1 MRETSAPD
9 GYRWRTAHMG
19 RATLQ
24 ATPWPG
30 WGGGEGVVTEDD
42 RKKKKEIK
50 ALGTRIEASPLLVT
64 QTGKQTWGQVAGGQ
78 RW

>member
-1 MRETSAPD
+1 
-9 GYRWRTAHMG
+9 MG

-30 WGGGEGVVTEDD
+30 RGGGEGVVTEDN
-42 RKKKKEIK
+42 RKKKIK

-64 QTGKQTWGQVAGGQ
+64 QTGKQTWGRVAAGQ